1 MQSREEAQ
9 EYIRRRRYRRR
20 RRKRRRQLLRIGAL
34 CLVVFLLGAVF
45 WWKTKKTLP
54 PPSAATEPP
63 VSDEPA
69 QTSPPPTPE
78 PSPAWKPITAD
89 SWKLTLVN
97 SWNPLPEEHAIQTV
111 TLTNGLKV
119 DERCYPELQAMMDA
133 CREEGLRP
141 VICSGYRTHE
151 EQEELFQNK
160 VDSLM
165 AQGYSETEATKEAG
179 KVVAVPGTSE
189 HELGLAVDIA
199 DMDHQLLDRS
209 QEDTEV
215 QKWLMEHCW
224 EYGFILRYP
233 TGKSDLTGI
242 IYEPW
247 HYRYVG
253 KEDAEQ
259 IHSLGICLEE
269 YLAEGAD

>member
-34 CLVVFLLGAVF
+34 CLAVFLLGAVF
-45 WWKTKKTLP
+45 WWKTKKTPP

-89 SWKLTLVN
+89 GWKLTLVN

-259 IHSLGICLEE
+259 LHTLGVCLEE

>member
-1 MQSREEAQ
+1 MQNEREAQ
-9 EYIRRRRYRRR
+9 ERIRRRKARYR
-20 RRKRRRQLLRIGAL
+20 RRKRRQRFLRIFAVL
-34 CLVVFLLGAVF
+34 LLAAALGAALFV
-45 WWKTKKTLP
+45 WHKSASQP
-54 PPSAATEPP
+54 PTAATKPP
-63 VSDEPA
+63 AADGPA
-69 QTSPPPTPE
+69 GPSPSQATPE
-78 PSPAWKPITAD
+78 PSPAWRPITTD
-89 SWKLTLVN
+89 EWKLRLVN
-97 SWNPLPEEHAIQTV
+97 GQNPLPKDYAIQTV
-111 TLTNGLKV
+111 TLTTGLQV
-119 DERCYPELQAMMDA
+119 DERCYPDLQAMMDA
-133 CREEGLRP
+133 CREEGLSP

-160 VDSLM
+160 VDRLV
-165 AQGYSETEATKEAG
+165 AEGYAEEDAIKEAG
-179 KVVAVPGTSE
+179 TVVAVPGTSE

-199 DMDHQLLDRS
+199 DMDHQLLDES

-233 TGKSDLTGI
+233 TGKSELTGI

-259 IHSLGICLEE
+259 IRALDVCLEE
-269 YLAEGAD
+269 YLSEK